1 MLSITYWNV
10 QKNCFRQ
17 CVKVRI
23 LKLSVST
30 AQLITEHHNLM
41 IQLFRKFLRE
51 VCNTWGKPSAAG
63 N

>member
-10 QKNCFRQ
+10 QKIVSDNV
-17 CVKVRI
+17 VKVRI

-30 AQLITEHHNLM
+30 EQLITEHCNLM
-41 IQLFRKFLRE
+41 IQLFRKFLQE
-51 VCNTWGKPSAAG
+51 VCNTWGKPSAAS